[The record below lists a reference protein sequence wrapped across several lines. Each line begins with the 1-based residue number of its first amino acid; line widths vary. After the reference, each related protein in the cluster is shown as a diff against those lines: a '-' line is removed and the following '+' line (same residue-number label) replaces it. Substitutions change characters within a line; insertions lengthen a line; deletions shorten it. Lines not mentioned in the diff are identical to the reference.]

1 MNTKKLKKC
10 GYQNTFYSTF
20 KAGHKRRVA
29 IMIPNSVNFELVKEI
44 KDREG
49 RYILVQGK
57 IEKKLTTVVNVHV
70 PLLSHQDNI

>member
-1 MNTKKLKKC
+1 
-10 GYQNTFYSTF
+10 
-20 KAGHKRRVA
+20 
-29 IMIPNSVNFELVKEI
+29 MIPNSVNFELVKEI